1 LYALG
6 VTACRLLTGE
16 YPEPADPF
24 QDEHGLW
31 HLQSVMVPPA
41 FLEIDP
47 RLRSF
52 IVRLLS
58 VRPEKRGTAAQ
69 LVQALEQVSAL
80 SLTDSPQPLLAEPP
94 RVVTPIERQS
104 SAERVSPR
112 ARRRQSPPW
121 MAATA
126 AVLALAAW
134 VWWLSPRQ
142 PAEKPS
148 FVQREAGSAGQQDG
162 GTAGLG
168 EVASMASLEDSLLVC
183 LQESLAEET
192 PPEPDPDQAR
202 PDAKGRCPH
211 KGQVALNGGCWAP
224 LQGNSEECEAA
235 SGQMFK
241 GKCYMPALPPRR
253 RQPTSHPTPKP

>member
-1 LYALG
+1 
-6 VTACRLLTGE
+6 
-16 YPEPADPF
+16 
-24 QDEHGLW
+24 
-31 HLQSVMVPPA
+31 
-41 FLEIDP
+41 
-47 RLRSF
+47 
-52 IVRLLS
+52 VRLLS

-69 LVQALEQVSAL
+69 LAQALEQVSAL

-94 RVVTPIERQS
+94 RVSTRIERQG

-121 MAATA
+121 MAAA
-126 AVLALAAW
+126 AAILALAAW

-142 PAEKPS
+142 PVEKPS
-148 FVQREAGSAGQQDG
+148 FVQRQAGSAGQQDG

-168 EVASMASLEDSLLVC
+168 EAASTASLEDSLLVC

-192 PPEPDPDQAR
+192 PPEPDPEQAR

-235 SGQMFK
+235 GAQMFK
-241 GKCYMPALPPRR
+241 GKCYVPAFPAKR
-253 RQPTSHPTPKP
+253 RQPTSHPTPKK